1 MIPGSRAPALPRTVY
16 GSKFGLHMDVE
27 TVRTSDH
34 IVPVSDFKAE
44 AADWLRRIG
53 EDGQPLVITQNGR
66 AAGVL
71 LSPAAYD
78 ALTERARFVGA
89 VEAGL
94 REAEEGKTKPHAEVV
109 ARMKKR
115 FRHGAK

>member
-1 MIPGSRAPALPRTVY
+1 M
-16 GSKFGLHMDVE
+16 E

-34 IVPVSDFKAE
+34 IVPVSDFKAG
-44 AADWLRRIG
+44 AAEWLRRIG
-53 EDGQPLVITQNGR
+53 ETSQPLVITQNGR

-78 ALTERARFVGA
+78 ALTERARFAEA

-94 REAEEGKTKPHAEVV
+94 RDAEEGRVHPHAEVV

-115 FRHGAK
+115 FRHDPK